1 MRFMPGARFPA
12 VTIDRDCSLM
22 CDHCRGGFLDGMT
35 LTASPEALHSFGMGL
50 AERDGT
56 GVLISGGFDGEGRL
70 GIGPFL
76 PSIRRLSD
84 ETDLILNVH
93 SGFLDAEGADAL
105 ASAGVDIVSVDLIG
119 DARTIRDIYHLE
131 RDPAD
136 HLETGRCVLDAGME
150 LVPHVTMGLHRGEL
164 VGERT
169 AVSMAV
175 ELGAK
180 ALIMN
185 ALVESV
191 LPGLDA
197 PPVDLMSWAR
207 GEFDGRLLLGCM
219 YPRGRGFVE
228 AAEGAGF
235 DGAVAPGGD
244 ALEGCCAM
252 AVRDDWIEMLKIQGL
267 TAVSL

>member
-1 MRFMPGARFPA
+1 MLRFMPGARFPA

-22 CDHCRGGFLDGMT
+22 CDHCRGSFLDGMT
-35 LTASPEALHSFGMGL
+35 LTATPEALLSFGMGL
-50 AERDGT
+50 AERSGT
-56 GVLISGGFDGEGRL
+56 GVLISGGFDGDGRL

-93 SGFLDAEGADAL
+93 SGFLDAEGADLL

-119 DARTIRDIYHLE
+119 DARTVREIYHLE
-131 RDPAD
+131 RDPSD
-136 HLETGRCVLDAGME
+136 YLETGRRVLDAGME

-164 VGERT
+164 IGERA

-185 ALVESV
+185 ALVGGV
-191 LPGLDA
+191 LDA

-207 GEFDGRLLLGCM
+207 GEFEGRLLLGCM

-228 AAEGAGF
+228 AAEGTGF
-235 DGAVAPGGD
+235 DGAVAPGGN
-244 ALEGCCAM
+244 ALPGCCAM
-252 AVRDDWIEMLKIQGL
+252 AVRDDWIELLKIEGL

>member
-22 CDHCRGGFLDGMT
+22 CDHCKGDFLDGMT
-35 LTASPEALHSFGMGL
+35 LTASPEDLLSFGMGL
-50 AERDGT
+50 AEMGGT
-56 GVLISGGFDGEGRL
+56 GVLISGGFDREGRL

-76 PSIRRLSD
+76 PSVRFLSD

-93 SGFLDAEGADAL
+93 SGFLDADGAEVL

-119 DARTIRDIYHLE
+119 DARTVREIYHLD
-131 RDPAD
+131 RDPLD
-136 HLETGRCVLDAGME
+136 YLETGRRVLDAGME
-150 LVPHVTMGLHRGEL
+150 LVPHVTMGLHRGGSI
-164 VGERT
+164 GERA

-175 ELGAK
+175 ELGAR

-185 ALVESV
+185 ALVDKA

-235 DGAVAPGGD
+235 DGAVAPGEN
-244 ALEGCCAM
+244 ALPGCCAM
-252 AVRDDWIEMLKIQGL
+252 AVRDDWLEMLKKL
-267 TAVSL
+267 V